1 MELEAPK
8 NKVLRVRTSEGRM
21 DFIHGD
27 KITSGGLVKEKTKNG
42 EQWALV
48 LNYQSQFYTKIT
60 NQRELLRTINSLYGK
75 SSLEEAE
82 ELMGVKLADLPAEA
96 SRA

>member
-27 KITSGGLVKEKTKNG
+27 KITSAGLVKEKTKYG
-42 EQWALV
+42 DTWALV

-60 NQRELLRTINSLYGK
+60 NQRELLRTIKALYGD
-75 SSLEEAE
+75 SSLKEAE
-82 ELMGVKLADLPAEA
+82 ELMNVKLDDMPAEA